1 MSWFTRRRARGFS
14 LVESLVAVGIA
25 GVVLSGFYQSLST
38 GSLLE
43 KRADDQAMR
52 VLMAISVMDRVG
64 VDVPLRAGARDN
76 GRDGPLN
83 WTLQIGETPP
93 PDLQIGALYPGELL
107 FVAVS
112 VTDQRAPDLDPVVI
126 RSVRYAGDAL

>member
-1 MSWFTRRRARGFS
+1 MRRRNRGFS

-38 GSLLE
+38 GSLLA
-43 KRADDQAMR
+43 KRSDDQAER
-52 VLMAISVMDRVG
+52 VLLAMTVMDRVG
-64 VDVPLRAGARDN
+64 VDVALRSGARDN
-76 GRDGPLN
+76 GRAGPLE

-93 PDLQIGALYPGELL
+93 PDLQIGAIYPGELL

-112 VTDQRAPDLDPVVI
+112 VTDARAPDLDPVVI
-126 RSVRYAGDAL
+126 RAVRYAGDAL